1 MTICSLSVSML
12 KTISISRFFLFPN
25 EYLSGLELESIQLST
40 SFKVSQKPLFL
51 LCILRNGNIFVEG
64 REAYIHASCFLPLY
78 PHTDI
83 PIVLLFHPNHSI
95 SPADLFIPFKM
106 LHNVTQSPSIRGVVI
121 RKALSVLPDSSYLL
135 SLSVEKCKKEVVI
148 RVDPDHSRYCQLY
161 LPIGTEIVLSNYKKT
176 YSFMIRLKSRFS
188 RIDLTPSS
196 TISLHS
202 LSSLAIPNRFPIF
215 PMDASFLFVER
226 EAKWMSHWKGKVI
239 QRISPTLFLLDNSVF
254 VTSVLPM
261 PFQPS
266 DLLLLFNVH
275 LIYYSLVSIK
285 LICMCLS
292 STVFSILL

>member
-1 MTICSLSVSML
+1 ML

-25 EYLSGLELESIQLST
+25 EYLSGLELESIELST

-83 PIVLLFHPNHSI
+83 PIVLVFHPNHSI

-106 LHNVTQSPSIRGVVI
+106 LHNVTQSPSIRG
-121 RKALSVLPDSSYLL
+121 
-135 SLSVEKCKKEVVI
+135 VVI

-176 YSFMIRLKSRFS
+176 YSFMIRLKSRSS

-226 EAKWMSHWKGKVI
+226 EAKRMSHWKGKVI

-266 DLLLLFNVH
+266 DSLLLFNVH